1 MFFCANGALTKSLCA
16 ERINFNPSLL
26 SASAYFIVN
35 LLVMIVA
42 IPYWCI
48 VEFSQRLFWI
58 GLIGGF
64 INNMG
69 IVLL

>member
-1 MFFCANGALTKSLCA
+1 MFFCANGVLTKSLCT
-16 ERINFNPSLL
+16 ERIKFNASLL
-26 SASAYFIVN
+26 SASAYLVVN
-35 LLVMIVA
+35 LVVIIVA

-48 VEFSQRLFWI
+48 VEFNQRLFWI